1 MGKVVQG
8 TAGKRLSAK
17 ERELAGKLSLLA
29 DCDFDETDLLHFIAQ
44 KNLVEEFY
52 EYLGETERN

>member
-1 MGKVVQG
+1 MSKVAQGK
-8 TAGKRLSAK
+8 AGKRPSEK

-29 DCDFDETDLLHFIAQ
+29 DCVFDETDLLNFIAQ

-52 EYLGETERN
+52 TYLGEN

>member
-8 TAGKRLSAK
+8 KAGKRLSEK

-29 DCDFDETDLLHFIAQ
+29 DCVFDEADLLNFIAD

-52 EYLGETERN
+52 EYLGEN

>member
-1 MGKVVQG
+1 MGKVAQG
-8 TAGKRLSAK
+8 KARKSPSAK

-29 DCDFDETDLLHFIAQ
+29 DCVFDEIDLLNFIAD

-52 EYLGETERN
+52 EYLGEN

>member
-8 TAGKRLSAK
+8 KAGKSLSAK
-17 ERELAGKLSLLA
+17 EMEIARKLSLLA
-29 DCDFDETDLLHFIAQ
+29 DCVFDETDLLNFIAE

-52 EYLGETERN
+52 EYLGEN